1 MGHVMPCHATTRQNA
16 MGPEAEGPNAV
27 SLQHSLVV
35 FVLTAWRLQESLRV
49 HIEAM
54 GRLAQDRSLALV
66 CMI

>member
-1 MGHVMPCHATTRQNA
+1 MSCHVMPRQDR
-16 MGPEAEGPNAV
+16 MPWGPKPKAQTL
-27 SLQHSLVV
+27 SHLQQSLVV